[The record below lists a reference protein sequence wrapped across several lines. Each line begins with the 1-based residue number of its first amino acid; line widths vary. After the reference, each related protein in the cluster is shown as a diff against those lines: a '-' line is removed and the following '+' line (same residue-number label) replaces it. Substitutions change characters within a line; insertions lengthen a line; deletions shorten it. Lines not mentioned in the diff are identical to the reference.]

1 MDFLCGH
8 EPRQASAPSCGCDQR
23 VFVQE
28 QLFDGRFAHFLF
40 VAPDAAPER
49 WGRQMRADVEGL
61 IEQVVTGLGYELVD
75 IEFSPK
81 GRLLRIFLDIERGIT
96 VDDCATVSNQ
106 LQRVFEVENVDY
118 DRLEISS
125 PGLDRVVK
133 KAEDFARF
141 AGQDI
146 QIKLRIPQGGR
157 RNFQGELLG
166 CKDGKVGLRLEKE
179 DVELEFNNIE
189 KARLVPRFD

>member
-1 MDFLCGH
+1 MDLN
-8 EPRQASAPSCGCDQR
+8 A
-23 VFVQE
+23 
-28 QLFDGRFAHFLF
+28 
-40 VAPDAAPER
+40 
-49 WGRQMRADVEGL
+49 L
-61 IEQVVTGLGYELVD
+61 IETTVSGLGYELVD
-75 IEFSPK
+75 IEMSPR
-81 GRLLRIFLDIERGIT
+81 GRTIRVFIDAPGKESG
-96 VDDCATVSNQ
+96 VDVEDCARVSNQ
-106 LQRVFEVENVDY
+106 LTRVFEVENVDY

-146 QIKLRIPQGGR
+146 QIKIRIPQGGR

-166 CKDGKVGLRLEKE
+166 CKDGKVGLRLEKDE
-179 DVELEFNNIE
+179 VELEFANIE

>member
-1 MDFLCGH
+1 MDLNT
-8 EPRQASAPSCGCDQR
+8 
-23 VFVQE
+23 
-28 QLFDGRFAHFLF
+28 
-40 VAPDAAPER
+40 
-49 WGRQMRADVEGL
+49 L
-61 IEQVVTGLGYELVD
+61 IETTVSGLGYELVD
-75 IEFSPK
+75 IEMSPR
-81 GRLLRIFLDIERGIT
+81 GRTIRVFIDAPGKETGID
-96 VDDCATVSNQ
+96 VEDCARVSNQ
-106 LQRVFEVENVDY
+106 LTRVFEVENIDF

-146 QIKLRIPQGGR
+146 QIKVRIPQGGR

-166 CKDGKVGLRLEKE
+166 CKDGKVGLRLEKD
-179 DVELEFNNIE
+179 DVELEFTNIE

>member
-1 MDFLCGH
+1 MDLNTLL
-8 EPRQASAPSCGCDQR
+8 ETT
-23 VFVQE
+23 
-28 QLFDGRFAHFLF
+28 
-40 VAPDAAPER
+40 
-49 WGRQMRADVEGL
+49 
-61 IEQVVTGLGYELVD
+61 VTGLGYELVD
-75 IEFSPK
+75 IELSPR
-81 GRLLRIFLDIERGIT
+81 GRTIRVFIDVPGRENGID
-96 VDDCATVSNQ
+96 VEDCAKVSNQ
-106 LQRVFEVENVDY
+106 LSRVFEVENVDY

-125 PGLDRVVK
+125 PGMDRVVRK
-133 KAEDFARF
+133 EADFERF

-146 QIKLRIPQGGR
+146 QIKLRIPQNNR

>member
-1 MDFLCGH
+1 MDLNT
-8 EPRQASAPSCGCDQR
+8 
-23 VFVQE
+23 
-28 QLFDGRFAHFLF
+28 
-40 VAPDAAPER
+40 
-49 WGRQMRADVEGL
+49 L
-61 IEQVVTGLGYELVD
+61 IETTVSGLGYELVD
-75 IEFSPK
+75 IEMSPR
-81 GRLLRIFLDIERGIT
+81 GRTIRVFIDAPGKENG
-96 VDDCATVSNQ
+96 VDVEDCARVSNQ
-106 LQRVFEVENVDY
+106 LTRVFEVDNVDF

-146 QIKLRIPQGGR
+146 QIKIRIPQGGR

-166 CKDGKVGLRLEKE
+166 CKDGKVGLRLEKD
-179 DVELEFNNIE
+179 DVELEFANIE

>member
-1 MDFLCGH
+1 MDLNT
-8 EPRQASAPSCGCDQR
+8 
-23 VFVQE
+23 
-28 QLFDGRFAHFLF
+28 
-40 VAPDAAPER
+40 
-49 WGRQMRADVEGL
+49 L
-61 IEQVVTGLGYELVD
+61 IETTVVGLGYELVD
-75 IEFSPK
+75 VEMSPR
-81 GRLLRIFLDIERGIT
+81 GRTIRVFIDVIGKDT
-96 VDDCATVSNQ
+96 GVDVEDCAKVSNQ
-106 LQRVFEVENVDY
+106 LSRVFEVENIDF

-133 KAEDFARF
+133 KAEDFERF
-141 AGQDI
+141 AGQEI

-166 CKDGKVGLRLEKE
+166 QKDGKVGLRLEKD

>member
-1 MDFLCGH
+1 MDLNT
-8 EPRQASAPSCGCDQR
+8 
-23 VFVQE
+23 
-28 QLFDGRFAHFLF
+28 
-40 VAPDAAPER
+40 
-49 WGRQMRADVEGL
+49 L
-61 IEQVVTGLGYELVD
+61 IETTVSGLGYELVD
-75 IEFSPK
+75 IEMSPR
-81 GRLLRIFLDIERGIT
+81 GRTIRVFIDAPAKDSGID
-96 VDDCATVSNQ
+96 VEDCARVSNQ
-106 LQRVFEVENVDY
+106 LTRVFEVENIDF

-146 QIKLRIPQGGR
+146 QIKVRIPQGGR

-166 CKDGKVGLRLEKE
+166 CKDGKVGLRLEKD
-179 DVELEFNNIE
+179 DVELEFTNIE